1 MDSGDFWEIIHQKN
15 SGEQAWFKYTDSL
28 QNAGTILKTVA
39 TSSSLLYYNSIQCIH
54 AFMSES

>member
-28 QNAGTILKTVA
+28 QNAGTILKIVA

-54 AFMSES
+54 V